1 VAAVIDAYER
11 IDLQTFRDSYRRIA
25 DAKKLKKSAPPQL
38 DYPSSTTTLGMIF
51 ALRAVPP
58 MEELAEE
65 LDRLNRQTP
74 NEQWP
79 DMVVIASIGVIN
91 YAVQFP
97 GEQSLSAD
105 FLPPAQRAV
114 TTVAPPPLY
123 IVIVMRPT
131 RTFTFNKMFSYLI
144 VHLQIFSPGASLP
157 DWRQALDEVPKY
169 VVTVSG
175 YQFNQT
181 GTLAPVPRHLYND
194 RYLAP
199 LPMRVEDQQGTLLC
213 TLRFIPWQDGG
224 VVLLHGRPLLE
235 PFLLY
240 LGLDGDVLQRT
251 QVVKRGDAQISSV
264 LPITQNNFN
273 EMLTRIHSQTNMVV
287 SPDRTQLVP
296 QKISDEG
303 TRSPFI
309 ARLLMGI
316 LRLRDL
322 AFLDATAR
330 EPFDSRFEF
339 IVSSIL

>member
-1 VAAVIDAYER
+1 VAAAIDAYER

-131 RTFTFNKMFSYLI
+131 RTFTFNKMF
-144 VHLQIFSPGASLP
+144 
-157 DWRQALDEVPKY
+157 
-169 VVTVSG
+169 
-175 YQFNQT
+175 
-181 GTLAPVPRHLYND
+181 
-194 RYLAP
+194 
-199 LPMRVEDQQGTLLC
+199 
-213 TLRFIPWQDGG
+213 
-224 VVLLHGRPLLE
+224 
-235 PFLLY
+235 
-240 LGLDGDVLQRT
+240 
-251 QVVKRGDAQISSV
+251 
-264 LPITQNNFN
+264 
-273 EMLTRIHSQTNMVV
+273 RI
-287 SPDRTQLVP
+287 
-296 QKISDEG
+296 
-303 TRSPFI
+303 
-309 ARLLMGI
+309 
-316 LRLRDL
+316 
-322 AFLDATAR
+322 
-330 EPFDSRFEF
+330 
-339 IVSSIL
+339 